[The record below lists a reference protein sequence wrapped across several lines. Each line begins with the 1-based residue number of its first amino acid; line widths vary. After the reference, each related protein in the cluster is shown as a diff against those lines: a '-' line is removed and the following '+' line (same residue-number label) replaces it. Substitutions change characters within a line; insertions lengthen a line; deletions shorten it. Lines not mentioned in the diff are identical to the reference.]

1 MFKGLDMNEIMKKAK
16 EMQKTL
22 AEKKKN
28 AASKSVD
35 ISVGGGMVQMKM
47 NGNLETISVKIDK
60 EIVDKDEVELLEDLV
75 RAACNEAVRQAR
87 ELVSTELSDIMSGF
101 NIPDLPNMKD
111 Q

>member
-28 AASKSVD
+28 AAGKKVD
-35 ISVGGGMVQMKM
+35 VSVGGGMVQMTM
-47 NGNLETISVKIDK
+47 NGNLETLTVKIDP
-60 EIVDKDEVELLEDLV
+60 EIVDKEEVEILEDLV

-87 ELVSTELSDIMSGF
+87 QLVQTELSDIMSTF
-101 NIPDLPNMKD
+101 DLSNLPDMNS
-111 Q
+111 